1 MNAQR
6 SKAPSLGKEEWQP
19 PRLTRV
25 VLLPRSPARLTR
37 PRSNIMPKKV
47 SPKLKTFLKPFPADV
62 QKTALYLRKF
72 VWDMLPEANELIYD
86 NYNALVI
93 GFSLSDRAGN
103 VICSI
108 ATYARYCNFGFF
120 PGTDIPDPKKLLKGG
135 GSMYRYIR
143 VENIENFPVEDM
155 KKMLA
160 DARINAGA
168 KMKGEQT
175 LKGATMVKAISAK
188 KRRPVL

>member
-1 MNAQR
+1 
-6 SKAPSLGKEEWQP
+6 
-19 PRLTRV
+19 
-25 VLLPRSPARLTR
+25 
-37 PRSNIMPKKV
+37 MPKKV
-47 SPKLKTFLKPFPADV
+47 SDELKTFLKPFPADV

-72 VWDMLPEANELIYD
+72 VWEMLPGANELIYD

-108 ATYARYCNFGFF
+108 ATYAKYCNFGFF
-120 PGTDIPDPKKLLKGG
+120 PGTDIPDPKRLLKGD

-143 VENIENFPVEDM
+143 VESIEGFPVEDM

-160 DARINAGA
+160 DAWINAGV
-168 KMKGEQT
+168 KMTGKQT

>member
-1 MNAQR
+1 
-6 SKAPSLGKEEWQP
+6 
-19 PRLTRV
+19 
-25 VLLPRSPARLTR
+25 
-37 PRSNIMPKKV
+37 MPKKV
-47 SPKLKTFLKPFPADV
+47 SDELKNFLKPFPADV
-62 QKTALYLRKF
+62 QKTALWLRKF
-72 VWDMLPEANELIYD
+72 VWDMLPDANELIYD
-86 NYNALVI
+86 NYNALVV

-108 ATYARYCNFGFF
+108 AIYAKYSNFGFF

-143 VENIENFPVEDM
+143 VTSIQDFPADDM

-160 DARINAGA
+160 DAWINANA

-175 LKGATMVKAISAK
+175 LKGATMVKAISPK
-188 KRRPVL
+188 KRRPAM